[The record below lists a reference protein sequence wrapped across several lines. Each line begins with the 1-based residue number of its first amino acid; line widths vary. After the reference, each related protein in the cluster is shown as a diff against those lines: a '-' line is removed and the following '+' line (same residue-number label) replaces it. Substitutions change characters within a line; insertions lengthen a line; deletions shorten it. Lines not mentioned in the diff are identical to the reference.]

1 MGFSN
6 EELTALDQASVE
18 EKAEI
23 LKLISDEKRVSM
35 RDRDMARVR
44 DLDAMSDV
52 VVRRAMAQA
61 NPSERVSV
69 TVQSSNPERHLLG
82 RA

>member
-1 MGFSN
+1 MGFTN
-6 EELTALDQASVE
+6 EELAALDQASVD

-23 LKLISDEKRVSM
+23 LKLISEEKRVSM

-52 VVRRAMAQA
+52 VVRRAHAQA